1 MILLSFRHQLAAST
15 DCQHLKDSS
24 STVSFQD
31 VGIIGAET
39 VRDRATEG
47 DTSFALTARTL
58 RFASKKN
65 RTFRGFGLQVHKDC
79 EVFRILK
86 VYPNSSIDGL
96 FSEAEYF

>member
-65 RTFRGFGLQVHKDC
+65 RTFHGFGLQVHKDC